1 MTDSIDKPQDLPAE
15 LPDVTA
21 TTPLSKTVQDE
32 TAAGAELEIDDAKL
46 ATTKPQ
52 ESAPETESDI
62 ELVGQADIELMD
74 ELIEELD
81 TEADEVDKAD
91 QARIKVEVNEALN
104 KQMIQMETAID
115 GQHIESDPGS
125 VFGHI
130 DTEDVILPSEIF
142 LLPVKE
148 RPFFPGQQLPVLLN
162 KQNWNETFEAIRS
175 GKCRYIG
182 LVYVDREE
190 NEKAT
195 PEDFSHMGTLVKI
208 HEPKVKEDYIQLIAE
223 GIKRFQIE
231 YWVNESAPYR
241 AQVNYPQD
249 IQTGSDIEFKAYGLA
264 IMNAFKELLPLNP
277 LYSEELKY
285 FLNRYSASEP
295 SQLADFAAGLTSAEN
310 SKLQDL
316 LETLDLTERMEK
328 VLALF
333 KQEIEITKIQFGIRE
348 RVEESISE
356 HQREFF
362 LRQQL
367 HEIQEELGMVKDDQ
381 SLDTDRFLE
390 RMKTLTLSPEAQ
402 KKADEELNKLK
413 MLDSQAPE
421 YNVARNWLDWLTQ
434 LPWGKY
440 STDKLDLKRAKKVLD
455 KGHDGLEDVKDRI
468 LEFLAVGALKGE
480 VSGSIICLVGPPG
493 VGKTSIGRSIAE
505 SLGRKFYR
513 FSVGGMRDEAEIKGH
528 RRTYIGAMPGKF
540 MQALKDCDT
549 ANPVIMLDEIDK
561 IGASYHGDP
570 ASALLEVLDPEQN
583 HDFMDHFM
591 DVRFDMS
598 KTLFVC
604 TANTLDSIPGPLLD
618 RMEVI
623 RLSGYITEEKIKI
636 AKHHLWPTL
645 LKDTGLTR
653 EQVQITPG
661 AIRQVIEGYARESG
675 VRNLK
680 KQLSKLV
687 RKLAVKFVTT
697 ELKSTRIHVN
707 ELEEMLGQPHFAPEK
722 INQQIGTITGLAWTS
737 MGGVTL
743 TIEASRVHTLN
754 RGFKLS
760 GQLGEVMQESAGI
773 AYSFISS
780 NLDKYKADPE
790 FFDKAYVHLH
800 VPDGSTPKDG
810 PSAGVT
816 MATSLLSLAR
826 NESIKNPLAMTG
838 ELSLTG
844 LVLPVGGI
852 KEKVIAAKRVGI
864 KELILPEDNRKDYQE
879 IPDYI
884 KEGMLVNFAKHFDD
898 VARLTF
904 NIRSKSVALKTHL
917 AHKESEASKKALINT
932 QP

>member
-1 MTDSIDKPQDLPAE
+1 MTDSIDKPQDLPTE
-15 LPDVTA
+15 LPAVTA
-21 TTPLSKTVQDE
+21 NTPQGETVQDE
-32 TAAGAELEIDDAKL
+32 AAPGAELKPDDAKL
-46 ATTKPQ
+46 ATAETI
-52 ESAPETESDI
+52 ESAPEKES
-62 ELVGQADIELMD
+62 GSK
-74 ELIEELD
+74 LIEELD
-81 TEADEVDKAD
+81 AEADEI
-91 QARIKVEVNEALN
+91 RIKIEINEALN
-104 KQMIQMETAID
+104 KQLIQMETAIE
-115 GQHIESDPGS
+115 GQLLEGDPDS

-130 DTEDVILPSEIF
+130 DEADVILPTEIL

-162 KQNWNETFEAIRS
+162 KKNWSETFEAIRS

-182 LVYVDREE
+182 LVYVDRED

-195 PEDFSHMGTLVKI
+195 PEDFHHMGTLVKI
-208 HEPKVKEDYIQLIAE
+208 HDPKVKEDYIQLIAE
-223 GIKRFQIE
+223 GIKRFQINK
-231 YWVNESAPYR
+231 WVSESAPYR
-241 AQVNYPQD
+241 AQVSYPQD
-249 IQTGSDIEFKAYGLA
+249 LKEGSDIEFKAYGLA

-310 SKLQDL
+310 SKLQDI
-316 LETLDLTERMEK
+316 LETLDLAERMEK

-381 SLDTDRFLE
+381 SLDSDRFLE

-402 KKADEELNKLK
+402 KKADEELSKLK
-413 MLDSQAPE
+413 ILDSQSPE
-421 YNVARNWLDWLTQ
+421 YNVTRNWLDWLTQ

-540 MQALKDCDT
+540 MQALKDCET
-549 ANPVIMLDEIDK
+549 SNPVIMLDEIDK

-583 HDFMDHFM
+583 HDFMDHFI
-591 DVRFDMS
+591 DVRFDLS

-645 LKDTGLTR
+645 LKATGLTR

-697 ELKSTRIHVN
+697 DMKSTRIHVN
-707 ELEEMLGQPHFAPEK
+707 ELEDMLGQPRFALEK

-743 TIEASRVHTLN
+743 PIEASRVHTLN

-917 AHKESEASKKALINT
+917 AHKESEASKKALIDT